1 MSAQDFLRQA
11 PEPEA
16 KPPSQIPF
24 DLPVRSAMGR
34 ADFLIGKSNEAAVGW
49 IDKWPDWPAPMLI
62 LHGPAAS
69 GKTHLCAVWS
79 ARSNA
84 AFVKPERL
92 LAEPADALLESG
104 PALILDGLD
113 PWIGD
118 REAETGLFH
127 LYNLLREERRVMMIA
142 MRTPPSSL
150 DFAIPDLASRFR
162 AAPVVTIQPP
172 DDALLGALLVKQFA
186 DRQLKVGEDVIAY
199 IQPRME
205 RSFAAAQ
212 QIVALADRM
221 ALAEKS
227 RISVPFMRRVL
238 SALQTQ

>member
-1 MSAQDFLRQA
+1 MST
-11 PEPEA
+11 A
-16 KPPSQIPF
+16 KRAEEDSKTRKPKQIPF
-24 DLPVRSAMGR
+24 DLAFRPAMGR
-34 ADFLIGKSNEAAVGW
+34 EDFLIGQSNEAAVGW
-49 IDKWPDWPAPMLI
+49 IDRWPDWSAPMLT

-84 AFVKPERL
+84 AFIKPERL
-92 LAEPADALLESG
+92 KEERADALFESG

-118 REAETGLFH
+118 REAETTLFH
-127 LYNLLREERRVMMIA
+127 LYNLLREERRVMLTT

-162 AAPVVTIQPP
+162 AAPVATIRPP
-172 DDALLGALLVKQFA
+172 DDALLASLLIKQFA
-186 DRQLKVGEDVIAY
+186 DRQLKNVGEEVIHY
-199 IQPRME
+199 ILPRME
-205 RSFAAAQ
+205 RSFSSARE
-212 QIVALADRM
+212 IVALADRM

-227 RISVPFMRRVL
+227 RITVSLMRRVL
-238 SALQTQ
+238 SNLQEG

>member
-1 MSAQDFLRQA
+1 MSAADSLTQTPDSQ
-11 PEPEA
+11 A
-16 KPPSQIPF
+16 KPLSQIPF
-24 DLPVRSAMGR
+24 DLPFRSAMGR
-34 ADFLIGKSNEAAVGW
+34 ADFLIGKSNVAAVGW
-49 IDKWPDWPAPMLI
+49 IDKWPDWPAPMLT

-79 ARSNA
+79 ARSGA
-84 AFVKPERL
+84 AFIKPERL
-92 LAEPADALLESG
+92 LAEAADALFESG

-118 REAETGLFH
+118 REAETTLFH
-127 LYNLLREERRVMMIA
+127 LYNLLREERRVMMVT
-142 MRTPPSSL
+142 MRIPPSSL

-162 AAPVVTIQPP
+162 AAPVATIQPP
-172 DDALLGALLVKQFA
+172 GDELLGALLIKQFA

-199 IQPRME
+199 ILPRME

-212 QIVALADRM
+212 DIVALADRM

-238 SALQTQ
+238 SSLQSQ